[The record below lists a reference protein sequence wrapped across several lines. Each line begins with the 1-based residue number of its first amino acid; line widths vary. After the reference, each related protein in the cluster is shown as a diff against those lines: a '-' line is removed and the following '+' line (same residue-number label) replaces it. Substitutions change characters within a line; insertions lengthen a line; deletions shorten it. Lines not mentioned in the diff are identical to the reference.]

1 MDELDLSMS
10 ISARLDKILLSDEER
25 EAKATAASELLG
37 QLAQLGI
44 GCGGHQLPTV
54 PAPVLFSLE
63 RMSAILKT
71 TAADLAALKV
81 EFAAR
86 KVAFAALRQWMKD
99 EDDEAAR
106 NAARVAAV
114 NEERRRNEEVRRAPP
129 SRS

>member
-81 EFAAR
+81 EFAA
-86 KVAFAALRQWMKD
+86 LRQWMKD
-99 EDDEAAR
+99 EDDKAAR
-106 NAARVAAV
+106 NAARVAAA
-114 NEERRRNEEVRRAPP
+114 NEERLRNEEVRRAPP

>member
-1 MDELDLSMS
+1 MNVQVTLASLREQRDASDRAVEIAIRVERAVALSFLAVPHAPAYAMDELDLSMS

-54 PAPVLFSLE
+54 PAPVLYPLDT
-63 RMSAILKT
+63 MSAILET

-86 KVAFAALRQWMKD
+86 
-99 EDDEAAR
+99 
-106 NAARVAAV
+106 
-114 NEERRRNEEVRRAPP
+114 
-129 SRS
+129 